1 MTMVSSGYPISLG
14 GNATFGGNNESVDIE
29 LGNSSNTRISLGCS
43 SVRCLAGVSSGAISL
58 SNLYGKSRVI
68 PSNSGILTVNGSYT
82 LPQSAGSSINV
93 LVISG
98 GAGGGGGTGRDQSH
112 SGWCTGGGGGGSG
125 GNGYVRNYTVTP
137 GSTVTFSIG
146 NGGAAG
152 VTRDGIYTCGSS
164 GDNGTASA
172 AYINSTL
179 VVSAEP
185 GLGGQVAPN
194 ATGGAAVIPGTS
206 FSSLLTPSAGG
217 CAGSGNWTGGIGAR
231 GYFIDTTVG
240 ISLSSILI
248 YGSYGQTFGEYSG
261 KAGISGTGYGAGGSG
276 GGAVQSDQGPSAND
290 QASAG
295 QSGAVFIWWGY

>member
-1 MTMVSSGYPISLG
+1 MTMVSSGHPISLG

-82 LPQSAGSSINV
+82 LPQTAGSSINI
-93 LVISG
+93 LVIG
-98 GAGGGGGTGRDQSH
+98 GGGGGGGGTGRDQSH
-112 SGWCTGGGGGGSG
+112 NGWCTGAGGGGSG
-125 GNGYVRNYTVTP
+125 GNGYDRNYTVTT

-146 NGGAAG
+146 NGGTAG
-152 VTRDGIYTCGSS
+152 VTRDGTYTCGS
-164 GDNGTASA
+164 NGENGGLTP

-179 VVSAEP
+179 VVSA
-185 GLGGQVAPN
+185 GAGVGGQVAPN
-194 ATGGAAVIPGTS
+194 ATGGAGGINS

-217 CAGSGNWTGGIGAR
+217 CAGSGNWTGGIGAQ

-261 KAGISGTGYGAGGSG
+261 IAGISGTGYGAGGSG
-276 GGAVQSDQGPSAND
+276 GGSVQSDQGLSANA
-290 QASAG
+290 QSSAG
-295 QSGAVFIWWGY
+295 QTGAVFIWWGY